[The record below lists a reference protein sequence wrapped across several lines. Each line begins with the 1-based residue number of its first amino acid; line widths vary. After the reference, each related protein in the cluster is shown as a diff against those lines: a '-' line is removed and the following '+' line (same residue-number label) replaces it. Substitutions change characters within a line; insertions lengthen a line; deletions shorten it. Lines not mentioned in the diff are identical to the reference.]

1 MELKFDPDPI
11 SQEQDPS
18 ILEWARAQRACVD
31 YETELLYTGNFLVPS
46 NDDFDRYLHDPSNAT
61 IISAVSALIKE
72 RLAVDKNAALL
83 LKAVHSL
90 REVPT
95 TDPSATSSQMWIRGL
110 KQELPVLQSDHQL
123 DLLSFGNLAVPD
135 FKTLQIPSEVT
146 VEQND
151 EGFGWPT
158 KYFSYPAQCD
168 AQVKAEK
175 LAVTREVLAYLQE
188 AIRDAYIPEDGEKIE
203 AEGMI
208 RKQVGK
214 ALVSIRL
221 LTMQKSIVR
230 PVTPPLLPLSPPVTP
245 YIPSS
250 PANRLPLASYS
261 SDSVTVE
268 AQALHDQIMAADSLL
283 RKDSDSSDS
292 MLLDI
297 TNPPN
302 FDTVFEVST
311 LLTLKRRAEDLKV
324 EGPLTPPM
332 FSTSPMRKLKTVS
345 FADTL
350 HEYIPYEPWGQD
362 LVTGEGNKSGIESD
376 EFFQEIEAL
385 AEQARRGIDRER
397 LSGADTIARVN
408 IPEVDFSLPIAPWNE
423 YNQQKGGKHRPGG
436 SELQA
441 QMNFIS
447 RIKRED
453 LKSATSWHGLS
464 VLERELKWGFLNT
477 KVSTPSLQE
486 KLHGESEMTKI
497 ITEAETSDFATSSA
511 QVWKREGLRILDED
525 ENEEELDPEEDNERW
540 DMEAL
545 IRKRKLEMEEEME
558 EKHRKRTS
566 AQKSGHLQI
575 QPLRVMQ
582 QSHHFEGQGPVPI
595 STIRSKTMNHASQ
608 RPQAPKDASGDLIFG
623 GFSASTALHKFM
635 KTRGKPVDPAK
646 VSTSEA
652 PDLKG
657 YARSR
662 QSSHRPAT
670 QDQQAQTVNK
680 PLPTLPAVPSN
691 LAPCS
696 FVISSTFL
704 QQRRMLKQIEQTY
717 PKAEMVYRDYTLP
730 HSVAREADIILSPS
744 TGLIFTT
751 LQQVKQ
757 RALPGQP
764 DRSPVNERMMT
775 LQLRY
780 ERLVVLVGEGLSREM
795 EELGSSRPDDP
806 RDTEALKAFE
816 EFASKLEGDV
826 VVRYVRGGEKAL
838 ARSTVVEMVN
848 YGLPHGSVDIGDIKP
863 IAQET
868 SWEVFLRR
876 VGFNPFAAQAIVA
889 WLQKPLNVPVVP
901 THHAKTVL
909 AIGLPRFILMDREER
924 IRSFQAL
931 MGGSRVLITA
941 SKLMDQAWVSAV
953 HGFRM

>member
-1 MELKFDPDPI
+1 M
-11 SQEQDPS
+11 
-18 ILEWARAQRACVD
+18 
-31 YETELLYTGNFLVPS
+31 
-46 NDDFDRYLHDPSNAT
+46 
-61 IISAVSALIKE
+61 
-72 RLAVDKNAALL
+72 
-83 LKAVHSL
+83 
-90 REVPT
+90 
-95 TDPSATSSQMWIRGL
+95 
-110 KQELPVLQSDHQL
+110 
-123 DLLSFGNLAVPD
+123 
-135 FKTLQIPSEVT
+135 
-146 VEQND
+146 
-151 EGFGWPT
+151 
-158 KYFSYPAQCD
+158 
-168 AQVKAEK
+168 
-175 LAVTREVLAYLQE
+175 
-188 AIRDAYIPEDGEKIE
+188 
-203 AEGMI
+203 
-208 RKQVGK
+208 
-214 ALVSIRL
+214 
-221 LTMQKSIVR
+221 
-230 PVTPPLLPLSPPVTP
+230 TP

-250 PANRLPLASYS
+250 PANRLPLVSYS

-283 RKDSDSSDS
+283 RKDSDGSDS

-302 FDTVFEVST
+302 FNTLFEVST
-311 LLTLKRRAEDLKV
+311 LPTLKRRAEDLKV

-332 FSTSPMRKLKTVS
+332 FSTSPMKKLKSVS
-345 FADTL
+345 FADNL
-350 HEYIPYEPWGQD
+350 DEYISYEPWGQD

-408 IPEVDFSLPIAPWNE
+408 IPDVDFSLPIAPWNE
-423 YNQQKGGKHRPGG
+423 YSQQKGGKHRPDCT
-436 SELQA
+436 ELQA

-453 LKSATSWHGLS
+453 LKSATSWRGLS
-464 VLERELKWGFLNT
+464 VPKRELKWGFLNT
-477 KVSTPSLQE
+477 KVSTPSLEE
-486 KLHGESEMTKI
+486 KLHGKSEMTKI

-540 DMEAL
+540 DMEVL
-545 IRKRKLEMEEEME
+545 IRKRKLEIDEE
-558 EKHRKRTS
+558 
-566 AQKSGHLQI
+566 
-575 QPLRVMQ
+575 MQ

-595 STIRSKTMNHASQ
+595 STTRSKTTNHASQ
-608 RPQAPKDASGDLIFG
+608 RPQAPKDASSDLMFG

-635 KTRGKPVDPAK
+635 KTRGKLVDPAK

-657 YARSR
+657 YALSR
-662 QSSHRPAT
+662 QSSHRPAI
-670 QDQQAQTVNK
+670 QDQQAQMVNK
-680 PLPTLPAVPSN
+680 PLPTLPTVPSN

-704 QQRRMLKQIEQTY
+704 QQRGMLKQIEQTY

-730 HSVAREADIILSPS
+730 HSVTREADIILSPS

-780 ERLVVLVGEGLSREM
+780 ERLVVLVGEGLSREV
-795 EELGSSRPDDP
+795 EELGSSRLDDP

-816 EFASKLEGDV
+816 EFASKLVGDM

-848 YGLPHGSVDIGDIKP
+848 YGLPHGSVDIGHIKP